1 MRIVIIGAAGD
12 VGRRIVTEALSRG
25 HTVTGLVRSETQFG
39 RLPETV
45 KPYAADVSNPA
56 ETARVIKEQDLV
68 ISAVR
73 PPDGHEDVLV
83 SLTRSVLDGAAAAGV
98 RALIVG
104 GASRLKLPD
113 GSGATVLSAP
123 GFLPASTI
131 PIALACQ
138 KQYELCLTETRVD
151 WTYLS
156 PAAMLEPGERT
167 GRYRLGA
174 DTLVADEHGI
184 SRISM
189 EDFAVA
195 VLDEAET
202 PKHTRQPFTVGY

>member
-1 MRIVIIGAAGD
+1 M
-12 VGRRIVTEALSRG
+12 T
-25 HTVTGLVRSETQFG
+25 T
-39 RLPETV
+39 
-45 KPYAADVSNPA
+45 
-56 ETARVIKEQDLV
+56 
-68 ISAVR
+68 
-73 PPDGHEDVLV
+73 
-83 SLTRSVLDGAAAAGV
+83 
-98 RALIVG
+98 
-104 GASRLKLPD
+104 
-113 GSGATVLSAP
+113 ATVLSAP
-123 GFLPASTI
+123 GFLPSSAI

-138 KQYELCLTETRVD
+138 KQYELCLAETRVD